1 MLIALLSL
9 AIAGLG
15 ALWFALKTSVRGYE
29 DDFGFHE
36 GVEHPIESVRTTV
49 DPTPVSVKAT
59 SPKRKGSRAP
69 MPEPIEQTTLSFY

>member
-1 MLIALLSL
+1 MLIALLCL

-29 DDFGFHE
+29 DDYGFHE
-36 GVEHPIESVRTTV
+36 GVEHPIESVRT
-49 DPTPVSVKAT
+49 SVEIQPSSKTAAT
-59 SPKRKGSRAP
+59 KKKGSRPP